1 MGVRQWTARLLVSA
15 GKLSPPLGSRTPP
28 LSPHSDT
35 YSIAAQTGTASVAA
49 AFPHSPPH
57 VCFRHSAALLYYDM
71 AAGTRSP
78 RTPDATNVIHEARRT
93 PRNGGAVLLK
103 AFWVPDK
110 KMFAVNGLCAA
121 ALWRAHH
128 PRTHRLGVHQSDRL
142 GAPSMPPE
150 LLVRRRRLSNYV
162 QRPCNLRHNIPP
174 LLKFHAFRSASPARV
189 ADSIMTIYVPENSDR
204 HDSKPPRMTATLMQP
219 RRVGNRQGF

>member
-78 RTPDATNVIHEARRT
+78 RTPDATHVIHEARRT
-93 PRNGGAVLLK
+93 PRNAGAVLLK
-103 AFWVPDK
+103 AFCVRDK
-110 KMFAVNGLCAA
+110 KMFAVTACV
-121 ALWRAHH
+121 
-128 PRTHRLGVHQSDRL
+128 P
-142 GAPSMPPE
+142 
-150 LLVRRRRLSNYV
+150 
-162 QRPCNLRHNIPP
+162 RPC
-174 LLKFHAFRSASPARV
+174 
-189 ADSIMTIYVPENSDR
+189 
-204 HDSKPPRMTATLMQP
+204 
-219 RRVGNRQGF
+219 VGDTTHVLIGLGYTSLIG